1 LSNYIN
7 QSVFNKDNRLEGI
20 IVLKQNNISY
30 KKLLEIIEL
39 QTEVVQQGM
48 DLGCIMNLVVQ
59 RAQIITHADGACIE
73 LVAKEQLV
81 YSAVSGLAKK
91 FLGLRLF
98 MENSLSGECIKR
110 GEILVSN
117 DIEDDNRANKIAC
130 RQIGLSSMIVVPLA
144 FREEVVG
151 VLKVMSAKT
160 DHFQEESINILG
172 LISELIAAAMFS
184 ALKNEESEVFHK
196 ATHDFLTGV
205 SNRSLFYDRLRQRLS
220 QAKRKSETFGIIM
233 MDMDGLKGI
242 NDNYGHRTGDAAI
255 KEVALRIKDSLRE
268 SDTVSRLGG
277 DEFGVIA
284 VDGGDCNN
292 LSMLIQRIYSEI
304 SKPFVFEGHKLE
316 LKISA
321 GYSLFSQDGSE
332 LEALIEKADQSMYE
346 AKRIRKGL
354 AVS

>member
-1 LSNYIN
+1 
-7 QSVFNKDNRLEGI
+7 
-20 IVLKQNNISY
+20 
-30 KKLLEIIEL
+30 
-39 QTEVVQQGM
+39 
-48 DLGCIMNLVVQ
+48 
-59 RAQIITHADGACIE
+59 
-73 LVAKEQLV
+73 
-81 YSAVSGLAKK
+81 
-91 FLGLRLF
+91 
-98 MENSLSGECIKR
+98 
-110 GEILVSN
+110 
-117 DIEDDNRANKIAC
+117 
-130 RQIGLSSMIVVPLA
+130 MIVVPLA

-321 GYSLFSQDGSE
+321 GYSLFSKDGSE